1 MRIQV
6 NGKHIDIGDA
16 LRSHVTTT
24 VETVVRKYSER
35 PVDSVITFSREGPG
49 FRCDFSVHL
58 STGLTAK
65 ASSQANDI
73 YASFDG
79 GVERI
84 EKQLRRYKRRLK
96 DHHKARPEPIE
107 AFAAPAY
114 VIASASETEDD
125 EPESLQP
132 IVIAEMT
139 TDIKALSVG
148 EAVMQMEFEDSPFLM
163 FQNESHGGLNVV
175 FRRDDG
181 NIGWIDPKNLAAL

>member
-16 LRSHVTTT
+16 LRSHVVDT
-24 VETVVRKYSER
+24 VEAVVRKYSER
-35 PVDSVITFSREGPG
+35 PVEAVVTFSREGHG
-49 FRCDFSVHL
+49 YRCDFSVHL

-65 ASSQANDI
+65 ASSQAGEI

-84 EKQLRRYKRRLK
+84 DKQLRRYKRRLK
-96 DHHKARPEPIE
+96 DHHKTRPEPIE
-107 AFAAPAY
+107 AFAAPSY
-114 VIASASETEDD
+114 VLASESDADAE

-139 TDIKALSVG
+139 TDIKSLSVG

-163 FQNESHGGLNVV
+163 FQNEAHGGLNVV

-181 NIGWIDPKNLAAL
+181 NIGWIDPKNLSAS

>member
-16 LRSHVTTT
+16 LRSHVEDTIDTA
-24 VETVVRKYSER
+24 VRKYSER
-35 PVDSVITFSREGPG
+35 PVEAVITFSREGHG
-49 FRCDFSVHL
+49 FRCDSSVHL

-65 ASSQANDI
+65 ASSQATDI
-73 YASFDG
+73 YACFDA

-96 DHHKARPEPIE
+96 DHHKTRPEPIE

-114 VIASASETEDD
+114 VLASSEAEEE

-139 TDIKALSVG
+139 TDIKSLSVG
-148 EAVMQMEFEDSPFLM
+148 EAVMQMEFDDSPFLM

-181 NIGWIDPKNLAAL
+181 NIGWIDPKNFATS

>member
-16 LRSHVTTT
+16 LRSHVSDTIDS
-24 VETVVRKYSER
+24 VARKYSER
-35 PVDSVITFSREGPG
+35 PVDAVVTFSREGHG
-49 FRCDFSVHL
+49 FRCDVSVHL

-65 ASSQANDI
+65 AASQASDI
-73 YASFDG
+73 YACFDSG
-79 GVERI
+79 AERI

-96 DHHKARPEPIE
+96 DHHKTRPEPIE
-107 AFAAPAY
+107 VFPAPAY
-114 VIASASETEDD
+114 VIASSSEVEDE
-125 EPESLQP
+125 EPDSLQP

-139 TDIKALSVG
+139 ADIKSLSVG

-181 NIGWIDPKNLAAL
+181 NIGWIDPKNLAAS

>member
-16 LRSHVTTT
+16 LRSHVADT
-24 VETVVRKYSER
+24 VETAVRKYSER
-35 PVDSVITFSREGPG
+35 PVDAVVTFSREGHG
-49 FRCDFSVHL
+49 YRCDFSVHL

-65 ASSQANDI
+65 ASSTAGEI

-96 DHHKARPEPIE
+96 DHHKTRPEPIE
-107 AFAAPAY
+107 AFAAPSY
-114 VIASASETEDD
+114 VIASEADAEAE

-139 TDIKALSVG
+139 TDIKSLSVG

-163 FQNESHGGLNVV
+163 FQNEAHGGLNVV

-181 NIGWIDPKNLAAL
+181 NIGWIDPKNLAVS